1 MYVSS
6 TTYGTGYYQFKT
18 YEYSDYLAAD
28 TNSNNYDPIYSST
41 GTSNYTIWMVYT
53 NGVDDHLI
61 FQNLGSKNYI
71 KIVPL
76 TGQQASTLTGTSYYN
91 WYDITYEFQIE
102 KTTNNNVLTTY
113 NTVEV
118 ALTASTPNVTLISP
132 ASDVNGYFTFTST
145 SADDVMLFVS

>member
-76 TGQQASTLTGTSYYN
+76 TG
-91 WYDITYEFQIE
+91 
-102 KTTNNNVLTTY
+102 
-113 NTVEV
+113 
-118 ALTASTPNVTLISP
+118 
-132 ASDVNGYFTFTST
+132 
-145 SADDVMLFVS
+145 